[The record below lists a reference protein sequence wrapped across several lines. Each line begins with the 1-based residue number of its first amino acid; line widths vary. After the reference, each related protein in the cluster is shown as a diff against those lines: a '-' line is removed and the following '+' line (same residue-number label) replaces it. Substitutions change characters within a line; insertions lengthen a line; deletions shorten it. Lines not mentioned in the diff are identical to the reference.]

1 VFEGTLAAFDMARVV
16 AREYAAMCNTDD
28 DDGPNPTKIASASTV
43 SAIER
48 LARSDRR
55 HAVTVD
61 IWDDDPW
68 LLNTPSG
75 IVDLKTGS
83 LLSPPRDPAK
93 YMTKITAVAPGGDC
107 PRWLQFLAE
116 VTGGNVDYQAFL
128 QRLAGYTL
136 TGSVKEHAWFFLY
149 GTGGNG
155 KGVFLNTLFW
165 LLHDYAA
172 IAPIETFVVTHG
184 TQHPTD
190 LAGFRGARLVLAQET
205 EKGQRWSEAK
215 IKTMTGGDPIT
226 ARFMR
231 QDFFTYMPQF
241 KLWIGGNHKPAMSG
255 VDPAHRRRTN
265 LLPFT
270 VAFKKPD
277 TNLPETLKAEG
288 PGILRWAIG
297 GCLEYQRNGLAPPL
311 IVKGATED
319 YLNDQDVIGRWIDDC
334 CTLNPKNWAAAAD
347 LWDSFQ
353 RWADANNERAG
364 TQRAFSTGLGSR
376 DGITGGDSAR
386 LNQQRGFWGIS
397 LNYGS

>member
-1 VFEGTLAAFDMARVV
+1 MSADGFTWTDVDPEAPASASETSPAFSDDYLALKFTDQHADKLRYVHKWGTWLRWDGTRWVFEGTLAAFDMARVV

-172 IAPIETFVVTHG
+172 IAPMETFVVTHG
-184 TQHPTD
+184 NSTRPTSPVFAALD
-190 LAGFRGARLVLAQET
+190 SSWRRKPRRA
-205 EKGQRWSEAK
+205 S
-215 IKTMTGGDPIT
+215 GG
-226 ARFMR
+226 
-231 QDFFTYMPQF
+231 
-241 KLWIGGNHKPAMSG
+241 
-255 VDPAHRRRTN
+255 RRRRSK
-265 LLPFT
+265 L
-270 VAFKKPD
+270 
-277 TNLPETLKAEG
+277 
-288 PGILRWAIG
+288 
-297 GCLEYQRNGLAPPL
+297 
-311 IVKGATED
+311 
-319 YLNDQDVIGRWIDDC
+319 
-334 CTLNPKNWAAAAD
+334 
-347 LWDSFQ
+347 
-353 RWADANNERAG
+353 
-364 TQRAFSTGLGSR
+364 
-376 DGITGGDSAR
+376 
-386 LNQQRGFWGIS
+386 
-397 LNYGS
+397 